1 VTSSEEITA
10 IVSRATGD
18 NPKARLDFVDHPA
31 INVAV
36 SLTLPKREKKSPA
49 VASGA
54 PLSAT

>member
-54 PLSAT
+54 PHRD